1 MELMSLSVQNFRT
14 YKKQTFEFSPFITLI
29 IGPNAVGKTNII
41 EAIYTCAIGKSFRA
55 ETESDMV
62 RWGEEIARISAV
74 VIIGNTNNVN
84 PTSLRNAGLRG
95 ASEYEM
101 VNKTEDTRL
110 ELVITTG
117 VVNGEKVPI
126 KKYMVNGVSRRQI
139 DFVGNLRIVLFSPS
153 DLEIVTDSPS
163 LRRQYLNSVLVQTD
177 REYRR
182 NLLSYERGLR
192 QRNRLLDVIKEG
204 KAQRSQLLF
213 WDQLLI
219 KTGSYLTDIRGSYI
233 DFVNEYVLNDFHYR
247 IIYDKSIISE
257 LRLEQYKEEE
267 VAAGSTLVGPQRDDF
282 IVTKSQ
288 ISRRRQGYGGQ
299 ANLKSQDAEEWR
311 DVSRFGSRGE
321 QRLAVLWLKL
331 AELEFLTERS
341 REAGSGLAK
350 QDLASQD
357 SARPILLLDD
367 IFSELDEE
375 SRNIVL
381 SIIDKQQTIITSAEE
396 EVTQLFNKTKNV
408 KIIRLPMH

>member
-1 MELMSLSVQNFRT
+1 MELMSLLLQKFRT
-14 YKKQTFEFSPFITLI
+14 YRKQTFEFSPFITLI

-62 RWGEEIARISAV
+62 RWGEEIARIVAQ
-74 VIIGNTNNVN
+74 ITNHKSQF
-84 PTSLRNAGLRG
+84 P
-95 ASEYEM
+95 
-101 VNKTEDTRL
+101 NKFENSNDKNDETKL
-110 ELVITTG
+110 ELVVTTG
-117 VVNGEKVPI
+117 MVNGEKVPI
-126 KKYMVNGVSRRQI
+126 KKYMVNGVPRRQI

-153 DLEIVTDSPS
+153 DLEIVTGSPS

-219 KTGSYLTDIRGSYI
+219 KTGSYLTDVRQSYI
-233 DFVNEYVLNDFHYR
+233 DFVNEYVLDDFHYR
-247 IIYDKSIISE
+247 LIYDKSIISE
-257 LRLEQYKEEE
+257 SRLDQYKDEE

-282 IVTKSQ
+282 VVEKAEDGG
-288 ISRRRQGYGGQ
+288 RRTEK
-299 ANLKSQDAEEWR
+299 NWR

-341 REAGSGLAK
+341 REAGSG
-350 QDLASQD
+350 

-381 SIIDKQQTIITSAEE
+381 SIIDKQQTIITSAED